1 MTGPLAGVRVVILAG
16 MGPVPFTGMLLAD
29 MGAHVV
35 RVTRPPSRLARSLS
49 QVDGLSEEHDLV
61 NRGVDTVAID
71 LKDPGGVDLVLRLA
85 SAADVFIEGYRPGVA
100 ERLGLGP
107 DVVLQR
113 NPAVVYTRLTGY
125 GQTGPLAREAG
136 HDINYVALSG
146 ALNAMARP
154 GEAPRPPVNLLGD
167 YAGGGMTAAFGIACA
182 LLEARA
188 SGRGQV
194 IDAAMVDGVALLTAK
209 LQGLRA
215 AGLFRD
221 EPGTNWVD
229 SGAPFYDTYRCAD
242 GRYLAVGAL
251 EPDFYREFT
260 ARLGVDV
267 TGWPDLDDRAAW
279 PRLRELIAAALASRP
294 QAEWAAVFAGTDACV
309 TPVLTFEEAARH
321 PHNAQ
326 REVFERVGGVLHP
339 SPAPRFS
346 RTPARRPATP
356 ASGPVDVHRLV
367 ESWCSRDRYPEEESA
382 RSRLRSERT

>member
-1 MTGPLAGVRVVILAG
+1 MTGPLAGVRVVVLAG

-29 MGAHVV
+29 MGAQVV
-35 RVTRPPSRLARSLS
+35 RVTRPPSRVARSLS

-71 LKDPGGVDLVLRLA
+71 LKDPEGVDLVLRLA

-113 NPAVVYTRLTGY
+113 NPAVVYARLTGY
-125 GQTGPLAREAG
+125 GQAGPLAREAG
-136 HDINYVALSG
+136 HDINYVAQSG

-154 GEAPRPPVNLLGD
+154 GEAPRPPVHLLGD

-215 AGLFRD
+215 AGLFSD
-221 EPGTNWVD
+221 QPGTNWID

-242 GRYLAVGAL
+242 GRYVAVGAL

-267 TGWPDLDDRAAW
+267 TGWPDQDDRAAW
-279 PRLRELIAAALASRP
+279 PRLRELIASAVAARP
-294 QAEWAAVFAGTDACV
+294 QAEWAAIFAGTDACV

-326 REVFERVGGVLHP
+326 RGVFDRVDGVLHP

-346 RTPARRPATP
+346 RTPGRPPATP

-367 ESWCSRDRYPEEESA
+367 ESWCRPDRYPEEESA
-382 RSRLRSERT
+382 LS

>member
-1 MTGPLAGVRVVILAG
+1 MTGPLAGVRVVVLAG

-29 MGAHVV
+29 MGAQVV
-35 RVTRPPSRLARSLS
+35 RVTRPPSRVARSLS
-49 QVDGLSEEHDLV
+49 QVDGLAEEHDVV

-71 LKDPGGVDLVLRLA
+71 LKDPAGVDLVLRLA
-85 SAADVFIEGYRPGVA
+85 SGADVFIEGYRPGVA

-113 NPAVVYTRLTGY
+113 NPAVVYARLTGY
-125 GQTGPLAREAG
+125 GQAGPLAREAG
-136 HDINYVALSG
+136 HDINYVAQSG

-182 LLEARA
+182 LIEARA

-194 IDAAMVDGVALLTAK
+194 VDAAMVDGVALLTAK

-260 ARLGVDV
+260 PRLGVDV
-267 TGWPDLDDRAAW
+267 TGWPDQDDRAAW
-279 PRLRELIAAALASRP
+279 PRLRELIASAVAARP
-294 QAEWAAVFAGTDACV
+294 QAEWTAIFAGTDACV

-326 REVFERVGGVLHP
+326 RGVFDRVDGVLHP

-346 RTPARRPATP
+346 RTPGRPPATP

-367 ESWCSRDRYPEEESA
+367 ESWCSRDRYPEEEPAHS
-382 RSRLRSERT
+382 

>member
-1 MTGPLAGVRVVILAG
+1 MAGPLAGVRVVVLAG

-29 MGAHVV
+29 MGAQVV
-35 RVTRPPSRLARSLS
+35 RVTRPPARLARSLS
-49 QVDGLSEEHDLV
+49 QVDGLAEEHDVV

-71 LKDPGGVDLVLRLA
+71 LKDPAGVDLVLRLA

-107 DVVLQR
+107 DVLLQL

-125 GQTGPLAREAG
+125 GQTGPLARDAG
-136 HDINYVALSG
+136 HDINYVAQSG
-146 ALNAMARP
+146 ALNAMARS

-167 YAGGGMTAAFGIACA
+167 YAGGGMTAAFGIVCA

-215 AGLFRD
+215 AGLFSD
-221 EPGTNWVD
+221 QPGTNWID
-229 SGAPFYDTYRCAD
+229 SGAPFYDTYSCAD

-267 TGWPDLDDRAAW
+267 TGWPDQDDRAAW
-279 PRLRELIAAALASRP
+279 PRLRELIAAAVAARP
-294 QAEWAAVFAGTDACV
+294 QAEWAAIFAGTDACV

-326 REVFERVGGVLHP
+326 RGVFDRVGGVLHP

-367 ESWCSRDRYPEEESA
+367 ESWCPRDRYPEEESA
-382 RSRLRSERT
+382 HS